1 MQLLS
6 FVSDLVPKHVPVL
19 MAVEPPALSNS
30 YAFDA
35 PCSELFKVFSVKEKA
50 KPFMAI
56 FCRTFFFSPAKEF
69 IIFYVI
75 IKMDNCNVLFVNA
88 LYEWK
93 ITKTNSFVR
102 LSAIGE

>member
-50 KPFMAI
+50 KPFMAT
-56 FCRTFFFSPAKEF
+56 FCRTFFFLQRKRS
-69 IIFYVI
+69 
-75 IKMDNCNVLFVNA
+75 LFSM
-88 LYEWK
+88 L
-93 ITKTNSFVR
+93 
-102 LSAIGE
+102 L